1 MEQFKF
7 KEIRGKWIR
16 WNFFTRTLREIP
28 RGLVH
33 PLPPLPPPT
42 FCMKFPFR
50 PVQQKGGRDR
60 EVVKTDGASD
70 GFSPPVFV
78 RERAGIVKRS

>member
-1 MEQFKF
+1 MDSMEFFLLELYVKF
-7 KEIRGKWIR
+7 PEAWY
-16 WNFFTRTLREIP
+16 TP
-28 RGLVH
+28 S
-33 PLPPLPPPT
+33 LPPRPT